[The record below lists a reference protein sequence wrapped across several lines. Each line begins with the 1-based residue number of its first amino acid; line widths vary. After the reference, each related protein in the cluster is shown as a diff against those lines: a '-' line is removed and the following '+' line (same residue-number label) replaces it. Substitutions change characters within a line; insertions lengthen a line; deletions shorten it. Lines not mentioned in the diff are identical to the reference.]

1 MSSPCG
7 HRTYVPGDCASCD
20 CNAAMIRAERDP
32 DTAVRQLEASCA
44 IKPNNPL
51 LLAIA
56 NISVFE
62 PRIYQ
67 AGAHKI
73 FIKYALGQYPSE
85 RFHNE
90 PHPANPRMTISRRR
104 WETPVL
110 GLYNILAHIGAS
122 GSRDGDAVAREI
134 RDSYSA
140 ISAVIARDLPQL
152 LPPGFVANIR
162 RDLVAGFMGSVFA
175 DPRYSG

>member
-1 MSSPCG
+1 
-7 HRTYVPGDCASCD
+7 
-20 CNAAMIRAERDP
+20 MIRAERDP

-90 PHPANPRMTISRRR
+90 SHPVNPRMTISRRR

-140 ISAVIARDLPQL
+140 ISEVIARDLPQL